1 MRLNQGFVAPDHENH
16 SFDSACGSFFYRVLN
31 ERLAGYWEH
40 FLGDGLGRGKHPR
53 AKTGRRN
60 DRLNNSFTI
69 VHSKITFAEMRE
81 ENFRGKEL
89 RREIGPWGLFFCRR
103 LHRFPLHLSDFEY
116 WAGNQHVSGHRLKD
130 SVSDVIVEELM
141 TRNRLI

>member
-1 MRLNQGFVAPDHENH
+1 M
-16 SFDSACGSFFYRVLN
+16 
-31 ERLAGYWEH
+31 
-40 FLGDGLGRGKHPR
+40 
-53 AKTGRRN
+53 
-60 DRLNNSFTI
+60 
-69 VHSKITFAEMRE
+69 HSKITFAEMRE

-130 SVSDVIVEELM
+130 SVSDVIVEDIDDEKSFDIATTTDQKGVVWPVTETSM
-141 TRNRLI
+141 SVS